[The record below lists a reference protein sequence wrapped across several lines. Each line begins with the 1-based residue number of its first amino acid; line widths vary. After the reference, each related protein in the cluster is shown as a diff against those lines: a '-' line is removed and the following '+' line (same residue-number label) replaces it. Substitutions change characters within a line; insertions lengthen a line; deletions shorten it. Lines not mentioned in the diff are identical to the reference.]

1 MAMTAKRMY
10 AQPLSECENMI
21 LANGVKQTVL
31 LQGHMGIGKSALLG
45 ALAEALPN
53 HLPCYFD
60 CTTKDLGDITIP
72 DLRHLDDGSG
82 FVRYLTNEEL
92 GVHNDKPIILMVDEY
107 LKSNPSVKLALT
119 RVMYERKI
127 GSYTLHPESIIF
139 ATTNLGEE
147 GVGDLLPAHG
157 GNRLTVV
164 EVAKP
169 TPDEWVE
176 WGIAN
181 EVDPI
186 VLAWARNNDRAFA
199 DFRDM
204 EDPDDNDFIYHP
216 RSQRAAF
223 VTPRSLEAA
232 SSWFKVR
239 DQISDRALQAALV
252 GTIGDAAGGDMM
264 AFARLA
270 DQLPS
275 IDSIK
280 SDPHGAV
287 VPTSAG
293 AVMMVVYKV
302 LSTLERDWVD
312 QCMDYMLRLSKEA
325 QGVFAN
331 GVRAKKYAKQSIVMQ
346 NRKFTQWAM
355 DNNYLFTADV
365 K

>member
-10 AQPLSECENMI
+10 AQSLAACEDMI
-21 LANGVKQTVL
+21 VAMGTQQTIL
-31 LQGHMGIGKSALLG
+31 MQGHMGIGKTSILKS
-45 ALAEALPN
+45 LAERLPN

-60 CTTKDLGDITIP
+60 CTTKDLGDISIP
-72 DLRHLDDGSG
+72 NVMRLDGAD
-82 FVRYLTNEEL
+82 FVQYVPNEEF
-92 GVHNDKPIILMVDEY
+92 GVHTGKPIILMIDEFG
-107 LKSNPSVKLALT
+107 KANPAVKNALL
-119 RVMYERKI
+119 RVILEQQVGNKP
-127 GSYTLHPESIIF
+127 LPKDSIVI

-147 GVGDLLPAHG
+147 GVGDLLPAHAL
-157 GNRLTVV
+157 NRLTVI

-181 EVDPI
+181 AVDPI
-186 VLAWARNNDRAFA
+186 VLAWARNNDKAFA
-199 DFRDM
+199 DFRDV

-232 SSWFKVR
+232 SNWFKAR
-239 DQISDRALQAALV
+239 DQFGDRSLQAALI
-252 GTIGDAAGGDMM
+252 GTIGEAAGGDMM

-270 DQLPS
+270 EQLPS

-280 SDPHGAV
+280 SDPLSAI